1 MTDTESDDELMIRL
15 TSSMKMNCSAY
26 YDEDC
31 AYCEMSNALVACTMC
46 HQAIYCNEIC
56 KRKHARIHRNLCLQM
71 RIEREGAKDDES
83 DSDSDSD
90 SDSNDDTHENDDEL
104 ENKNVVHTL
113 SSRHHG
119 RAKAG
124 AGDIAIRGLS
134 PVELEKLLHLAT
146 KADIVTTNSSLDKLQ
161 NQISQLMADKKNRL
175 GTRERGASGASLQEI
190 KALQKKLNELEQKT
204 QSVAFASRTTNLMTM
219 ATVVYTPLLVKDDRM
234 FKKYFHLKGMN
245 MPIDQI
251 KIKMKAEGV
260 NPGLLDTPDAVS
272 PNDPGPENGAYIPMT
287 VANDPAF
294 KKYFKLKDMEM
305 SIDQIRM
312 KMESDGVDPTLLDKP
327 SSVSPNDP
335 GPPLQISTGYP
346 SNGKTFPSSIYENFS
361 WPSMPAAVVSYEP
374 LYVKDDPKY
383 TKYFK
388 LQKMGM
394 PDEQIKLKLKAEKVE
409 PDMLDYPDEV
419 SPSDPGP
426 PVHAPVSPTGPV
438 SMEQLFS
445 ILMQQQQ
452 MIQQVSNGTGLANG
466 VRGRG
471 SSGDAVLNG
480 MPPWSV
486 EDQMAQELAAAESAI
501 DDIFGDESQ
510 QSKGPGGMS
519 MIEQLE
525 KKARKES
532 NKKLVE
538 NREKV
543 NHLVAELLTTKVS
556 TDEEA
561 ISFYKTIA
569 PKLEEFGLVIGTDS
583 VQTWSS
589 RLLIK
594 NKETRDWCFSE
605 QERLDAGKAYGRL
618 WGLSFLERDAGQ
630 LITKRAQILNAP
642 ATLRAMAK
650 GKPELIDK
658 FTQLLKDTVKLK
670 HKVFKSSLYATEVR
684 RLHQF
689 DIPERFE
696 KRGTE
701 LIDSTTMLADA
712 SMDIAEEEFRS
723 LENATRAKKIR
734 ALTAI
739 HVAEEMITLVKIVMK
754 IGAKGVNELR
764 LHEVEANL
772 AKIKEVYV
780 TGEKEEDEEEDDVL

>member
-161 NQISQLMADKKNRL
+161 NQISQLMADKKIDL
-175 GTRERGASGASLQEI
+175 
-190 KALQKKLNELEQKT
+190 ELENVEHQA
-204 QSVAFASRTTNLMTM
+204 Q
-219 ATVVYTPLLVKDDRM
+219 DDRM

-251 KIKMKAEGV
+251 KIKMKAEEV

-480 MPPWSV
+480 MLPRSV

-712 SMDIAEEEFRS
+712 SMDITEEEFRS

-739 HVAEEMITLVKIVMK
+739 HVAERDDHVGEDC
-754 IGAKGVNELR
+754 NE
-764 LHEVEANL
+764 
-772 AKIKEVYV
+772 
-780 TGEKEEDEEEDDVL
+780 DWC